1 MKSTKVRKWSLSSN
15 GTGGSRS
22 RRAFTL
28 IEIMIV
34 VAILGIVMA
43 MGVPAIYRVFHKES
57 LRKAVADIVEVC
69 SQARA
74 QAILRGEATEVRFRP
89 GDRRLGLG
97 GVSTPNRAEGSD
109 AADAGSAPAPARS
122 GVSGQ
127 WSEGITLEMLDVNFI
142 EYKDL
147 EEARV
152 RFYPNGTSDELTI
165 VLRSDQNEYRK
176 ISLEC
181 TTGLATV
188 EVIR

>member
-1 MKSTKVRKWSLSSN
+1 MKSATVRRLVRSRN
-15 GTGGSRS
+15 GTDSVRS
-22 RRAFTL
+22 GRAYTL

-57 LRKAVADIVEVC
+57 LRKAVADIVDKC
-69 SQARA
+69 NLTRA
-74 QAILRGEATEVRFRP
+74 QAIMRGERVEWRIDPRTLLP
-89 GDRRLGLG
+89 
-97 GVSTPNRAEGSD
+97 
-109 AADAGSAPAPARS
+109 
-122 GVSGQ
+122 
-127 WSEGITLEMLDVNFI
+127 EGIALEMLDVNFI
-142 EYKDL
+142 EYKDQ

-152 RFYPNGTSDELTI
+152 RFYPNGTSDELTV
-165 VLRSDQNEYRK
+165 VLRSNQNEYRK

>member
-1 MKSTKVRKWSLSSN
+1 MRTTDDRNTPLTAGPQRTSPA
-15 GTGGSRS
+15 

-34 VAILGIVMA
+34 VGILGIVMA

-57 LRKAVADIVEVC
+57 LRKAVNDIIEVC
-69 SQARA
+69 ARARA
-74 QAILRGEATEVRFRP
+74 QAILRGEPTDVRFRP
-89 GDRRLGLG
+89 GDRHFGLG
-97 GVSTPNRAEGSD
+97 GASPPSGAETVGTTD
-109 AADAGSAPAPARS
+109 EGNAPAPRPAGS
-122 GVSGQ
+122 SVQ
-127 WSEGITLEMLDVNFI
+127 WADGITLEMLDVNFI

-181 TTGLATV
+181 MTGLATV
-188 EVIR
+188 EAIR